1 MKKTLVFLILAPF
14 LAFAQNQEPW
24 MVQPKESWQKIALVN
39 DVLYKN
45 GNKYED
51 PTITYAGSGFLL
63 KHSGTTYAVTVKHV
77 LWVARNKASKY
88 VAVNEHL
95 QAWKMYPK
103 NNPKDS
109 VVIDKLLNEDPTE
122 KLFDG
127 WDNGVLQRDW
137 LVFSTRY
144 ASPNLQPL
152 ILRETAPVIGEKVY
166 LIGNPYRFEQTLI
179 VSGQLFKREGQLL
192 FVKLDGMEKAF
203 LGGASGSPLVDE
215 NGHVLGIF
223 SNSRK
228 DDQTGQQYYVI
239 NATDYL
245 KKVLAG
251 TKPLNVNKRPVSVYL
266 DSLIQ
271 RVKVKKALKQFDALL
286 KTEQAYYDY
295 EITYFNHGNIIKI
308 GENLLSQQKGKD
320 AIQYF
325 DYFYKSRH
333 THLYLIAL
341 AKAYVQQ
348 QNKQKAI
355 ALLETEKDKMDPE
368 IRGEIITLLNEI
380 KAKQ

>member
-1 MKKTLVFLILAPF
+1 MKKLISFLMFAPF
-14 LAFAQNQEPW
+14 WVFAQNQESW
-24 MVQPKESWQKIALVN
+24 MLQSKENWRKIALVN

-45 GNKYED
+45 GSKYED

-63 KHSGTTYAVTVKHV
+63 KHGGTTYAITVKHV

-88 VAVNEHL
+88 VAVNDQL
-95 QAWKMYPK
+95 NTWKMYPK

-109 VVIDKLLNEDPTE
+109 VVIDKLLNEDPAE

-144 ASPNLQPL
+144 ISPNLQPL
-152 ILRETAPVIGEKVY
+152 TLRETAPSIGEKVY
-166 LIGNPYRFEQTLI
+166 LIGNPYRFEQTLV
-179 VSGQLFKREGQLL
+179 VSGQLFKREGELL

-215 NGHVLGIF
+215 NGYVLGIF

-228 DDQTGQQYYVI
+228 DDETGQQYFVI
-239 NATDYL
+239 NSTNYL

-251 TKPLNVNKRPVSVYL
+251 TKPLNVNKPPVSVYL
-266 DSLIQ
+266 DSLMQ
-271 RVKVKKALKQFDALL
+271 HVKIKKALKQFDALL

-308 GENLLSQQKGKD
+308 GENLLSQHKEKD

-341 AKAYVQQ
+341 AKAYAQQ

-355 ALLETEKDKMDPE
+355 ALLEAEKDKMDPE

-380 KAKQ
+380 KATQ